1 MSVISFCR
9 RLMGIREVR
18 LSFYDS
24 QKVMKD
30 AVERIFLNN
39 IVDFTLFSDDE
50 LHALITGESNIAL
63 VQAAERELR
72 MRRMNPDRR
81 IAAAIEADANASNI
95 GLQNG
100 LNRV

>member
-50 LHALITGESNIAL
+50 LRALVTGESNIAL
-63 VQAAERELR
+63 VHAAERELR
-72 MRRMNPDRR
+72 MRRMNPDRAM
-81 IAAAIEADANASNI
+81 AAAREAEAKLGDL
-95 GLQNG
+95 GLHG
-100 LNRV
+100 DLTRA

>member
-1 MSVISFCR
+1 MSMISFCR
-9 RLMGIREVR
+9 RLIGIREVR

-50 LHALITGESNIAL
+50 LRAIVTGESNMAL
-63 VQAAERELR
+63 VHAAERELSQ
-72 MRRMNPDRR
+72 RRGRPGRTSS
-81 IAAAIEADANASNI
+81 EQPSI
-95 GLQNG
+95 GLGEG
-100 LNRV
+100 LHSV